1 MLKDKSNSIY
11 FQDFNDFLRD
21 TFKNELPNS
30 ELVIIKS
37 GDFIKDTIM
46 EIRQQNIKLQYKP
59 YELYEQSKLDNNFEE
74 IVYNLINQFRSLLN
88 E

>member
-1 MLKDKSNSIY
+1 MLKDKSNNIY

-21 TFKNELPNS
+21 TFKNKLPNS
-30 ELVIIKS
+30 ELVIINS
-37 GDFIKDTIM
+37 SDFIKDTVM

-59 YELYEQSKLDNNFEE
+59 YELYEQSKLNNNFEE

>member
-11 FQDFNDFLRD
+11 FQDFNHFLTD

-37 GDFIKDTIM
+37 SDFIKDTIM
-46 EIRQQNIKLQYKP
+46 EIRQQNIKLQYKT
-59 YELYEQSKLDNNFEE
+59 YELYEQPKLDNNF
-74 IVYNLINQFRSLLN
+74 
-88 E
+88 